1 MEKTDEISKFYKNNE
16 LELEEVIEKYTAYVY
31 SIVKARVTKIRTED
45 AEEIISDVLI
55 LKELENMNSEDKDI
69 FMYYYYYSRKIKEIA
84 KILNI
89 SESKTKVKLSRIRK
103 KMRQALERKGYKVEK

>member
-1 MEKTDEISKFYKNNE
+1 
-16 LELEEVIEKYTAYVY
+16 
-31 SIVKARVTKIRTED
+31 
-45 AEEIISDVLI
+45 
-55 LKELENMNSEDKDI
+55 MNSEDKDI